1 MRHVKSKGPS
11 RWLLLLTTLSLGF
24 AILKALDLFAWARL
38 NMAMCYLVKAVP
50 LML

>member
-1 MRHVKSKGPS
+1 MRLDKSKGPS
-11 RWLLLLTTLSLGF
+11 PWLLQLMTLSLGF

-38 NMAMCYLVKAVP
+38 NMAMCYLVKAVL